1 MTFFGEMRQS
11 NRKKYLNILLILS
24 TRVLCF
30 YLTRTLISSVR
41 FRIDITS
48 FQRGYRGAPL
58 SYRQIRE
65 NWVPHGYT
73 NPMLVILTDKKAVYS
88 PAPLKAAIPHRP
100 PPPPMTQ
107 MTLVTMLG
115 EAGRFRHS
123 VSAVTQVSRSRRN
136 RHDRQHRHAA
146 PKAPAGQ
153 PPFYDTRK

>member
-1 MTFFGEMRQS
+1 MPHFFAFLRMVFFS
-11 NRKKYLNILLILS
+11 VLS
-24 TRVLCF
+24 V
-30 YLTRTLISSVR
+30 RTLISSVR
-41 FRIDITS
+41 VRIDITS
-48 FQRGYRGAPL
+48 FQRGYRGHDTL
-58 SYRQIRE
+58 WYGE
-65 NWVPHGYT
+65 YGGNWVPQGYT

-146 PKAPAGQ
+146 PKAPTGQ
-153 PPFYDTRK
+153 PPFYDTRR